1 MISLMWSLKRKNE
14 LEMIIQSIKNGNTIL
29 RITISALIVK
39 NALIVKKA
47 LQLFVHNN
55 SLNYSK
61 IYICIEELSSFL

>member
-29 RITISALIVK
+29 RITISP
-39 NALIVKKA
+39 LIVKKA

>member
-14 LEMIIQSIKNGNTIL
+14 LELIIQSIKNGNTIL
-29 RITISALIVK
+29 RITISP
-39 NALIVKKA
+39 LIVKKA
-47 LQLFVHNN
+47 LQPFVHNN